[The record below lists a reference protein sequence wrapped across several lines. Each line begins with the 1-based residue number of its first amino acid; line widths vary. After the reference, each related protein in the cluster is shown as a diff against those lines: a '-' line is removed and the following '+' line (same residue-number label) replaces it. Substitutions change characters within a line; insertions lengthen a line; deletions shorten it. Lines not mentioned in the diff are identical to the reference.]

1 MKFSIRKI
9 VLLSVL
15 TAFSLALFA
24 LELLIPA
31 FPFCP
36 AAKIGLSNIIILFML
51 SKRTIFSIP
60 DCFLVLVARCLL
72 SALVTGRLTSV
83 FFSLGGGILALLTMI
98 LMRKLTSGT
107 VMIISISGAVF
118 HNVGQTLVALMFYG
132 VLSVFYMI
140 PVFFLAGVLCG
151 ALTGACVLLINRN
164 KSLNNFFEKEY
175 NNGKI

>member
-1 MKFSIRKI
+1 MKVKIKKI

-31 FPFCP
+31 FPLCP

-51 SKRTIFSIP
+51 SRRNIFRTP

-72 SALVTGRLTSV
+72 SAIVTGRLTSV
-83 FFSLGGGILALLTMI
+83 FFSLGGGLAALLVMI
-98 LMRKLTSGT
+98 LMRRLTNNT
-107 VMIISISGAVF
+107 LMVVSISGAVF
-118 HNVGQTLVALMFYG
+118 HNVGQTLVAILFYG
-132 VLSVFYMI
+132 VFSVFYMM

-164 KSLNNFFEKEY
+164 KALNIFFEKEY